1 MFSACKRQLVL
12 IHSAALLGAIG
23 HLLLAVF
30 LLREGADADTVHPA
44 ILLASLLALGPLAA
58 TSRLDEELSRAL
70 GEPRSSEYGWWR
82 RTQMRLHWCP
92 PYLLSLYLV
101 AFAAGVYGMRLSGLD
116 MSWTGNQPLTSRL
129 AASFSLWASMLF
141 FAAVP
146 ILVSASRMPGTY
158 ATQFAPS
165 PQGRQ

>member
-1 MFSACKRQLVL
+1 
-12 IHSAALLGAIG
+12 
-23 HLLLAVF
+23 
-30 LLREGADADTVHPA
+30 
-44 ILLASLLALGPLAA
+44 
-58 TSRLDEELSRAL
+58 
-70 GEPRSSEYGWWR
+70 
-82 RTQMRLHWCP
+82 MRLHWCP

-116 MSWTGNQPLTSRL
+116 MSWTSNQPLTSRL

-158 ATQFAPS
+158 ATQFASS
-165 PQGRQ
+165 PRGGNDA